1 MDAMNIDLYRYS
13 LCVAL
18 TLMAFFAYRFF
29 LGEVPDKKIFDNYL
43 RSRYLMGTALLVLA
57 ANYAVHLCVDI
68 RQIDVNAAIV
78 MNLTTYF
85 FSYGLFVA
93 ALHMLLDRS
102 YISRRVVA
110 RHCLLW
116 LLYEIISLSV
126 LVFAEEGVFKTTMIY
141 LLGLMLAVYG
151 FILAFH
157 LLKAY
162 HKAVKVMDN
171 THSDNI
177 STYVSWMSVLTYWM
191 LIFGISC
198 SALTFL
204 PDNLVFLWVLSS
216 VPFYIYLYVSYQNY
230 LLFYETIEQAIEND
244 LEPEAPIVE
253 TVSCNPEMQRLVQEW
268 VEAEGY
274 LKPGLTISALSKT
287 LYTNRTY
294 LSSFINQTCRV
305 TFREWICGLR
315 LDYAKREL
323 LEHPDVTIAEIA
335 QKSGFL
341 SLSNFN
347 ASFKD
352 REGMTPTK
360 WRISRLSV
368 RQKNAD
374 LTK

>member
-1 MDAMNIDLYRYS
+1 MDIDLYRYS
-13 LCVAL
+13 LCIAL

-29 LGEVPDKKIFDNYL
+29 FGKVPDKRTFDNYL
-43 RSRYLMGTALLVLA
+43 RSRYLMGMALLVLA

-102 YISRRVVA
+102 FISRKVVA
-110 RHCLLW
+110 RHCLSW
-116 LLYEIISLSV
+116 LLYAILSVSV
-126 LVFAEEGVFKTTMIY
+126 LVFAKGGWLKTIMIY
-141 LLGLMLAVYG
+141 LLGVMLAVYG
-151 FILAFH
+151 FLLASH

-162 HKAVKVMDN
+162 HKAVKMMDN

-216 VPFYIYLYVSYQNY
+216 VPFYCYLYVSYQNY
-230 LLFYETIEQAIEND
+230 LLFYETVERVIECDQDSEVPV
-244 LEPEAPIVE
+244 EE
-253 TVSCNPEMQRLVQEW
+253 TVSCNSEIQRLVQEW

-294 LSSFINQTCRV
+294 LSSFINQTCKV

>member
-1 MDAMNIDLYRYS
+1 MNIDLYRYS
-13 LCVAL
+13 LCIAL

-29 LGEVPDKKIFDNYL
+29 FGKVPDKRIFDNYL
-43 RSRYLMGTALLVLA
+43 RSRHLMGAALLVLA

-102 YISRRVVA
+102 FISRKVVA
-110 RHCLLW
+110 RHCLSW
-116 LLYEIISLSV
+116 LLYAILSVSV
-126 LVFAEEGVFKTTMIY
+126 LVFAKGGWLKTSMIY
-141 LLGLMLAVYG
+141 LLGVMLAVYG
-151 FILAFH
+151 FILASH

-162 HKAVKVMDN
+162 HKAVKMMDN

-216 VPFYIYLYVSYQNY
+216 VPFYSYLYVSYQNY

-244 LEPEAPIVE
+244 QESEAPIVE

-294 LSSFINQTCRV
+294 LSSFINQICKV

-352 REGMTPTK
+352 REGMTPAK

-368 RQKNAD
+368 RQNNAD